1 MKDNKK
7 PKAKVKTAA
16 HKDEKQ
22 DKALFGKMMKKE
34 MPKMMKKG
42 CK

>member
-1 MKDNKK
+1 MKEKSK
-7 PKAKVKTAA
+7 LKTAA
-16 HKDEKQ
+16 HKIINKDAKQ

-34 MPKMMKKG
+34 MPKMAKKG

>member
-1 MKDNKK
+1 MKEKMK
-7 PKAKVKTAA
+7 LKAKVKAPM
-16 HKDEKQ
+16 HKDAAQ

-34 MPKMMKKG
+34 MPKMKSKG

>member
-1 MKDNKK
+1 M
-7 PKAKVKTAA
+7 

>member
-1 MKDNKK
+1 MKE
-7 PKAKVKTAA
+7 KAKVKTAA
-16 HKDEKQ
+16 HKMSHKDAAQ

-34 MPKMMKKG
+34 MPKMKSKG

>member
-1 MKDNKK
+1 MKEKK
-7 PKAKVKTAA
+7 HEKKKIAG
-16 HKDEKQ
+16 HKDAAQ

-34 MPKMMKKG
+34 MPKMKSKG

>member
-1 MKDNKK
+1 MKDKK
-7 PKAKVKTAA
+7 KLKVKEV
-16 HKDEKQ
+16 HKDAAQ

-34 MPKMMKKG
+34 MPKMKSKG

>member
-1 MKDNKK
+1 MIKHK
-7 PKAKVKTAA
+7 KVKTAA
-16 HKDEKQ
+16 HKMKHGDEKQ

-34 MPKMMKKG
+34 MPKIKKMA

>member
-1 MKDNKK
+1 MKKSQK
-7 PKAKVKTAA
+7 PKAE
-16 HKDEKQ
+16 HKDAKQ

-34 MPKMMKKG
+34 MPKIKKDMKG

>member
-1 MKDNKK
+1 MKEHKK
-7 PKAKVKTAA
+7 MKIKMKSAA

-34 MPKMMKKG
+34 EKKMMKG

>member
-1 MKDNKK
+1 MKHEKK
-7 PKAKVKTAA
+7 KTAA
-16 HKDEKQ
+16 HKDAKQ
-22 DKALFGKMMKKE
+22 DKELFGKMMKKE

>member
-1 MKDNKK
+1 MKASPK
-7 PKAKVKTAA
+7 PKAKEMAK
-16 HKDEKQ
+16 HKDAKQ

-34 MPKMMKKG
+34 MPKMKKA

>member
-1 MKDNKK
+1 MKMTQKK
-7 PKAKVKTAA
+7 KTAA
-16 HKDEKQ
+16 HKDAKQ

-34 MPKMMKKG
+34 MPKIKKMA

>member
-1 MKDNKK
+1 MKHQKK
-7 PKAKVKTAA
+7 KTAA
-16 HKDEKQ
+16 HKDAQQ

-34 MPKMMKKG
+34 MPKIKKIA

>member
-1 MKDNKK
+1 MKDSKK
-7 PKAKVKTAA
+7 KVKTAA
-16 HKDEKQ
+16 HKDVKQ

-34 MPKMMKKG
+34 VPNMVKKV